1 VDVFVEPS
9 DVIVTVIVCVIEDVN
24 DSVIDPVRVLDTVD
38 VRVLVGEEVIL
49 LEGDLLVERV
59 RLTEAV

>member
-1 VDVFVEPS
+1 MDVFVEPS